1 MKKLVS
7 LVALSFMALSL
18 LAQGQPTREQMEAMI
33 AQMPQLPNS
42 EEVTIGHLE
51 NGLTYYIRHTELPK
65 GRAEFYLATNVGAIQ
80 EEYPSQDGLAHFLEH
95 MCFNGTEHFPGKAIL
110 NYLRSI
116 GAEFGRN
123 INASTGFEETQYML
137 NNIPVE
143 RASVVDS
150 CLMILADY
158 SHYVLNQPSEIDAER
173 GVIIEE
179 RRQRRNAQWRSMER
193 SLPYYFGE
201 GTQPAM
207 HTLIGTQEHLET
219 FVPESLNSFYAK
231 WYHPGNQAV
240 VVVGD
245 VDVERTK
252 AKIEEIFGAIPKKEN
267 PAPKG
272 IVEIENHAV
281 PRVGVITDPETTS
294 PSVELIW
301 HSPATPEGINAT
313 VYGQVNDIIKS
324 VVAMVMR
331 ERFQDI
337 TSKPGSPYLN
347 GGFYV
352 SSLIYE
358 DIDAVMGDVTL
369 REDNIL
375 GGLKDFY
382 TELVRLQRH
391 GVTDA
396 EFGRVKT
403 EFLSMLET
411 SVNRASTRKNPEF
424 VREILQNFFDKEPIL
439 EPKDQKELTE
449 MLFSQLN
456 AAAVSQV
463 VAQLFSPDNFIMI
476 YNGPE
481 KEGIATPTAEEL
493 LKVIADVNASEV
505 EPLEGEE
512 IPEAFLDPAKLKG
525 SAVKKTATSIY
536 GSTKWTLKNGVEVYV
551 YPTDLT
557 KDQILF
563 NYYKDGGLSLVS
575 TDDIASFDDNIFG
588 LFQSNSGVSSFSGTM
603 VTKMLTGKNLSV
615 NPYFDQLEHGIN
627 GQSTVKDLETALQIL
642 YLYVT
647 DPRFDPEEWQN
658 GIDQINAILP
668 NLVNQP
674 NYKLQSELYKTL
686 YGGNARKAML
696 SAETVQRAS
705 LQVVEKNWKKLFADA
720 AGAKF
725 VIVGDVNPESL
736 KPLVEKYIG
745 SLPKGRKALKWVDP
759 REDIVTGRVQNVF
772 EVDMQTPKSTVLQ
785 VYSADSDFSY
795 EKDAAMDAI
804 SYIMDMRYTESLRE
818 EEGGTYGASAMGNL
832 TRRPKQRVVYQVYF
846 DCKPALCD
854 RLRELAIEGFKKLA
868 EEGPTD
874 EELAAAKLN
883 LQKNIPESRQR
894 NNWWLNGIELYIT
907 YGVDRDAAYEAAVNA
922 LSKEAI
928 EDLAEEIL
936 SQDNFIEL
944 VMKPAAT
951 AEAE

>member
-1 MKKLVS
+1 MKRLVS
-7 LVALSFMALSL
+7 FLALAVMAATL
-18 LAQGQPTREQMEAMI
+18 LAQEPSREQMEAMI
-33 AQMPQLPNS
+33 GQMPKLPNS
-42 EEVTIGHLE
+42 GQVTIGHLD
-51 NGLTYYIRHTELPK
+51 NGLTYYIRHNELPK
-65 GRAEFYLATNVGAIQ
+65 GRAEFYLATDVGAIQ

-95 MCFNGTEHFPGKAIL
+95 MCFNGTEHFPGKSIL

-143 RASVVDS
+143 RESVVDS

-158 SHYVLNQPSEIDAER
+158 SHYVLNEPSEIDAER

-179 RRQRRNAQWRSMER
+179 RRTRRNASWRSMER

-201 GTQPAM
+201 GTQPAL

-219 FVPESLNSFYAK
+219 FLPESLNAFYDK

-252 AKIEEIFGAIPKKEN
+252 AKIEEIFGAIPAKEN
-267 PAPKG
+267 PAPIA
-272 IVEIENHAV
+272 IVEIEDHAV
-281 PRVGVITDPETTS
+281 PRVGIITDPETTA

-301 HSPATPEGINAT
+301 HSPAAPEAINAT
-313 VYGQVNDIIKS
+313 VYGQVNDLIKD
-324 VVAMVMR
+324 VIAMVMR

-337 TSKPGSPYLN
+337 TSKPSSPYLS
-347 GGFYV
+347 GSFGI

-375 GGLKDFY
+375 GGFRDFY
-382 TELVRLQRH
+382 TELVRLQRY
-391 GVTDA
+391 GITDA
-396 EFGRVKT
+396 EFGRVKADY
-403 EFLSMLET
+403 LSMMET
-411 SVNRASTRKNPEF
+411 RANKAETRKNPEF
-424 VREILQNFFDKEPIL
+424 VRPILSNFFDKEPIL
-439 EPKDQKELTE
+439 EPADEKQLVE
-449 MLFSQLN
+449 MLFSQLGS
-456 AAAVSQV
+456 AAVSQV
-463 VAQLFSPDNFIMI
+463 VAQIFSDNNLVLI
-476 YNGPE
+476 YSGPE
-481 KEGIATPTAEEL
+481 KEGIATPNAEDL
-493 LKVIADVNASEV
+493 LKVMADVNASEISA
-505 EPLEGEE
+505 PEGEE
-512 IPEAFLDPAKLKG
+512 VPEAFLDPAKLKG
-525 SAVKKTATSIY
+525 SPVRKNAVSIY

-551 YPTDLT
+551 YPTDLA

-575 TDDIASFDDNIFG
+575 TDNIASFDQNIFS
-588 LFQSNSGVSSFSGTM
+588 LFLNNSGVSSFSGTT
-603 VTKMLTGKNLSV
+603 VAKMLTGKNISV
-615 NPYFDQLEHGIN
+615 TPYFDQLENGIN
-627 GQSTVKDLETALQIL
+627 GNSTVKDLETALQIL

-647 DPRFDPEEWQN
+647 DPRFDSEEWQN

-674 NYKLQSELYKTL
+674 GYKLQSELYKTL
-686 YGGNARKAML
+686 YGGNARKSML

-705 LQVVEKNWKKLFADA
+705 LQVVEKNWKRLFADA
-720 AGAKF
+720 AGAKL
-725 VIVGDVNPESL
+725 VIVGDVNPESV

-745 SLPKGRKALKWVDP
+745 SLPKGKKALRWVDP
-759 REDIVTGRVQNVF
+759 REDIVKGKVENVF

-854 RLRELAIEGFKKLA
+854 RLRELAIEGFRKLA
-868 EEGPTD
+868 AEGPTE

-883 LQKNIPESRQR
+883 LQKNLPESRQR
-894 NNWWLNGIELYIT
+894 NNWWLNSIELYLT
-907 YGVDRDAAYEAAVNA
+907 YGVDRDAAYEDAINNLSADSIKA
-922 LSKEAI
+922 LAQ
-928 EDLAEEIL
+928 EIL
-936 SQDNFIEL
+936 SQENFIEL

>member
-1 MKKLVS
+1 
-7 LVALSFMALSL
+7 
-18 LAQGQPTREQMEAMI
+18 
-33 AQMPQLPNS
+33 
-42 EEVTIGHLE
+42 
-51 NGLTYYIRHTELPK
+51 
-65 GRAEFYLATNVGAIQ
+65 
-80 EEYPSQDGLAHFLEH
+80 
-95 MCFNGTEHFPGKAIL
+95 
-110 NYLRSI
+110 
-116 GAEFGRN
+116 
-123 INASTGFEETQYML
+123 
-137 NNIPVE
+137 
-143 RASVVDS
+143 
-150 CLMILADY
+150 
-158 SHYVLNQPSEIDAER
+158 
-173 GVIIEE
+173 
-179 RRQRRNAQWRSMER
+179 
-193 SLPYYFGE
+193 
-201 GTQPAM
+201 
-207 HTLIGTQEHLET
+207 
-219 FVPESLNSFYAK
+219 
-231 WYHPGNQAV
+231 
-240 VVVGD
+240 
-245 VDVERTK
+245 
-252 AKIEEIFGAIPKKEN
+252 
-267 PAPKG
+267 
-272 IVEIENHAV
+272 
-281 PRVGVITDPETTS
+281 
-294 PSVELIW
+294 
-301 HSPATPEGINAT
+301 
-313 VYGQVNDIIKS
+313 
-324 VVAMVMR
+324 
-331 ERFQDI
+331 
-337 TSKPGSPYLN
+337 
-347 GGFYV
+347 
-352 SSLIYE
+352 
-358 DIDAVMGDVTL
+358 
-369 REDNIL
+369 
-375 GGLKDFY
+375 
-382 TELVRLQRH
+382 
-391 GVTDA
+391 
-396 EFGRVKT
+396 
-403 EFLSMLET
+403 MLET
-411 SVNRASTRKNPEF
+411 NVNRASTRKNPEF

-536 GSTKWTLKNGVEVYV
+536 GSTKWTLKNGVDVYV

-588 LFQSNSGVSSFSGTM
+588 LFQGNSGVSSFSGTM

-785 VYSADSDFSY
+785 VYSADTDFSY

-928 EDLAEEIL
+928 KDLAKEIL

>member
-1 MKKLVS
+1 
-7 LVALSFMALSL
+7 MAATL
-18 LAQGQPTREQMEAMI
+18 LAQEPSREQMEAMI
-33 AQMPQLPNS
+33 GQMPKLPNS
-42 EEVTIGHLE
+42 GQVTIGHLD
-51 NGLTYYIRHTELPK
+51 NGLTYYIRHNELPK
-65 GRAEFYLATNVGAIQ
+65 GRAEFYLATDVGAIQ

-95 MCFNGTEHFPGKAIL
+95 MCFNGTEHFPGKSIL

-143 RASVVDS
+143 RESVVDS

-158 SHYVLNQPSEIDAER
+158 SHYVLNEPSEIDAER

-179 RRQRRNAQWRSMER
+179 RRTRRNASWRSMER

-201 GTQPAM
+201 GTQPAL

-219 FVPESLNSFYAK
+219 FLPESLNAFYEK

-252 AKIEEIFGAIPKKEN
+252 AKIEEIFGAIPAKES
-267 PAPKG
+267 PAPIA
-272 IVEIENHAV
+272 IVEIEDHAV
-281 PRVGVITDPETTS
+281 PRVGIITDPETTS

-301 HSPATPEGINAT
+301 HSPAAPEAINAT
-313 VYGQVNDIIKS
+313 VYGQVNDLIKD
-324 VVAMVMR
+324 VIAMVMR

-337 TSKPGSPYLN
+337 TSKPSSPYLS
-347 GGFYV
+347 GSFGI

-375 GGLKDFY
+375 GGFRDFY
-382 TELVRLQRH
+382 TELVRLQRY
-391 GVTDA
+391 GITDA
-396 EFGRVKT
+396 EFGRVKADY
-403 EFLSMLET
+403 LSMMET
-411 SVNRASTRKNPEF
+411 RANKAETRKNPEF
-424 VREILQNFFDKEPIL
+424 VRPILSNFFDKEPIL
-439 EPKDQKELTE
+439 EPADEKQLVE
-449 MLFSQLN
+449 MLFSQLSS
-456 AAAVSQV
+456 AAVSQV
-463 VAQLFSPDNFIMI
+463 VAQIFSDNNLVLI
-476 YNGPE
+476 YSGPE
-481 KEGIATPTAEEL
+481 KEGIATPNAEDL
-493 LKVIADVNASEV
+493 LKVMADVNASEISA
-505 EPLEGEE
+505 PEGEE
-512 IPEAFLDPAKLKG
+512 VPEAFLDPAKLKG
-525 SAVKKTATSIY
+525 SPVKKAEISIY
-536 GSTKWTLKNGVEVYV
+536 GSTKWALKNGVQVYV
-551 YPTDLT
+551 YPTDLA

-575 TDDIASFDDNIFG
+575 TDDIASFDQNIFS
-588 LFQSNSGVSSFSGTM
+588 LFLNNSGVSSFSGTT
-603 VTKMLTGKNLSV
+603 VAKMLTGKNISV
-615 NPYFDQLEHGIN
+615 TPYFDQLENGIN
-627 GQSTVKDLETALQIL
+627 GNSTVKDLETALQIL

-674 NYKLQSELYKTL
+674 GYKLQSELYKTL
-686 YGGNARKAML
+686 YGGNARKSML

-725 VIVGDVNPESL
+725 VIVGDVNPESV

-745 SLPKGRKALKWVDP
+745 SLPKGKKALKWVDP
-759 REDIVTGRVQNVF
+759 REDIVKGKVENVF

-854 RLRELAIEGFKKLA
+854 RLRELAIEGFRKLA
-868 EEGPTD
+868 AEGPTE

-883 LQKNIPESRQR
+883 LQKNLPESRQR
-894 NNWWLNGIELYIT
+894 NNWWLNSIELYLT
-907 YGVDRDAAYEAAVNA
+907 YGVDRDAAYEDAINNLSADSIKA
-922 LSKEAI
+922 LAQ
-928 EDLAEEIL
+928 EIL

>member
-1 MKKLVS
+1 MKRLVS
-7 LVALSFMALSL
+7 SLFALAVAAFTL
-18 LAQGQPTREQMEAMI
+18 LAQEPSREQMEAMI
-33 AQMPQLPNS
+33 AQMPKLPNS
-42 EEVTIGHLE
+42 AEVTIGRLD
-51 NGLTYYIRHTELPK
+51 NGLTYYIRHNELPK
-65 GRAEFYLATNVGAIQ
+65 GRAEFYLATDVGAIQ

-95 MCFNGTEHFPGKAIL
+95 MCFNGTEHFPGKSIL

-143 RASVVDS
+143 RESVVDS

-158 SHYVLNQPSEIDAER
+158 SHYVLNEPSEIDAER

-179 RRQRRNAQWRSMER
+179 RRTRRNAQWRTMER
-193 SLPYYFGE
+193 SLPYFFGE
-201 GTQPAM
+201 GTQPAL

-219 FVPESLNSFYAK
+219 FVPESLNSFYEK

-252 AKIEEIFGAIPKKEN
+252 AKIEEIFGAIPAKEN
-267 PAPKG
+267 PAPIA
-272 IVEIENHAV
+272 IVEIEDHAV
-281 PRVGVITDPETTS
+281 PRVGIITDPESTTS
-294 PSVELIW
+294 DLSLIW
-301 HSPATPEGINAT
+301 HSPATPEAINAT
-313 VYGQVNDIIKS
+313 VYGQVNDLIKNVIS
-324 VVAMVMR
+324 MVMR

-337 TSKPGSPYLN
+337 TSKPSSPYLS
-347 GGFYV
+347 GSFGI

-375 GGLKDFY
+375 GGFKDFY
-382 TELVRLQRH
+382 TELVRLQRY
-391 GVTDA
+391 GITDA
-396 EFGRVKT
+396 EFGRVKADY
-403 EFLSMLET
+403 LSIMET
-411 SVNRASTRKNPEF
+411 RANKAETRKNPEF
-424 VREILQNFFDKEPIL
+424 VRPILDNFFDKEPIF
-439 EPKDQKELTE
+439 EPADEKQLVE

-463 VAQLFSPDNFIMI
+463 VAQIFSDNNLVVV
-476 YNGPE
+476 YSGPE
-481 KEGIATPTAEEL
+481 KEGIATPNPEQL
-493 LKVIADVNASEV
+493 LKVMADVNASEISA
-505 EPLEGEE
+505 PAGED
-512 IPEAFLDPAKLKG
+512 IPESFLDPAKLKG
-525 SAVKKTATSIY
+525 SPVKKTAVSIY
-536 GSTKWTLKNGVEVYV
+536 GSTKWTLRNGVEVYV
-551 YPTDLT
+551 YPTDLA

-575 TDDIASFDDNIFG
+575 TDDIASFDQSIFS
-588 LFQSNSGVSSFSGTM
+588 LFQSNSGVSAFSGT
-603 VTKMLTGKNLSV
+603 TISKMLTGKNLSV
-615 NPYFDQLEHGIN
+615 TPYFDQLENGIN
-627 GQSTVKDLETALQIL
+627 GNSTVKDFETALQLL
-642 YLYVT
+642 YLYAT

-668 NLVNQP
+668 NLQNQP
-674 NYKLQSELYKTL
+674 NYKLQQQLMKTL
-686 YGGNARKAML
+686 YGGNARKEIL
-696 SAETVQRAS
+696 SEETLRRAS
-705 LQVVEKNWKKLFADA
+705 LETVEKNWKRLFADA
-720 AGAKF
+720 AGARL
-725 VIVGDVNPESL
+725 VIVGDVNTEAV

-745 SLPKGRKALKWVDP
+745 SLPKGKKALKWVDP
-759 REDIVTGRVQNVF
+759 REDIAKGKIENVF

-785 VYSADSDFSY
+785 VYSADLDYSY
-795 EKDAAMDAI
+795 DKEAAMEAI

-818 EEGGTYGASAMGNL
+818 EEGGTYGASASGNL
-832 TRRPKQRVVYQVYF
+832 TRRPRQTAVYEVYF

-854 RLRELAIEGFKKLA
+854 RLRELSIEGFRKLA

-883 LQKNIPESRQR
+883 LQKNLPENRHR
-894 NNWWLNGIELYIT
+894 NNWWLNSIELYLT
-907 YGVDRDAAYEAAVNA
+907 YGVDRDAAYEAAVGNLSAASIKA
-922 LSKEAI
+922 LAKEM
-928 EDLAEEIL
+928 L
-936 SQDNFIEL
+936 SQDNFIEV

>member
-1 MKKLVS
+1 MKRLVS
-7 LVALSFMALSL
+7 SLFALAVAAFTL
-18 LAQGQPTREQMEAMI
+18 LAQEPSREQMEAMI
-33 AQMPQLPNS
+33 GQMPKLPNS
-42 EEVTIGHLE
+42 AEVTIGRLE
-51 NGLTYYIRHTELPK
+51 NGLTYYIRHNELPK
-65 GRAEFYLATNVGAIQ
+65 GRAEFYLATDVGAIQ

-95 MCFNGTEHFPGKAIL
+95 MCFNGTEHFPGKSIL

-143 RASVVDS
+143 RESVVDS

-158 SHYVLNQPSEIDAER
+158 SHYVLNEPSEIDAER

-179 RRQRRNAQWRSMER
+179 RRTRRNAGWRTMER
-193 SLPYYFGE
+193 SLPYFFGE
-201 GTQPAM
+201 GTQPAL

-219 FVPESLNSFYAK
+219 FVPESLNSFYDK

-252 AKIEEIFGAIPKKEN
+252 AKIEEIFGPIPAKEN
-267 PAPKG
+267 PAPIA
-272 IVEIENHAV
+272 IVEIEDHAV
-281 PRVGVITDPETTS
+281 PRVGIITDPESTTPDLS
-294 PSVELIW
+294 LIW

-313 VYGQVNDIIKS
+313 VYGQVNDLIKNVIS
-324 VVAMVMR
+324 MVMR

-337 TSKPGSPYLN
+337 TSKPDSPYLS
-347 GGFYV
+347 GSFYI

-369 REDNIL
+369 RENNIL
-375 GGLKDFY
+375 DGFKDFY
-382 TELVRLQRH
+382 TELVRLQRY
-391 GVTDA
+391 GITDA
-396 EFGRVKT
+396 EFGRVKADI
-403 EFLSMLET
+403 LSMLET
-411 SVNRASTRKNPEF
+411 RANKASTRKNPEF
-424 VREILQNFFDKEPIL
+424 IRPILSNFFDKEPIL
-439 EPKDQKELTE
+439 EPADEKQLVE

-463 VAQLFSPDNFIMI
+463 VAQIFSDNNLVVV
-476 YNGPE
+476 YSGPE
-481 KEGIATPTAEEL
+481 KEGIATPNPEQL
-493 LKVIADVNASEV
+493 LKVMADVNASEISA
-505 EPLEGEE
+505 PAGED
-512 IPEAFLDPAKLKG
+512 IPDAFLDPAKLKG
-525 SAVKKTATSIY
+525 SPVKKSAVSIY
-536 GSTKWTLKNGVEVYV
+536 GATKWTLKNGVEVYV
-551 YPTDLT
+551 YPTDLA

-575 TDDIASFDDNIFG
+575 TDDIASFDQSIFG
-588 LFQSNSGVSSFSGTM
+588 LFQNNSGVSAFSGTT
-603 VTKMLTGKNLSV
+603 VSKMLTGKNLSV
-615 NPYFDQLEHGIN
+615 TPYFEQLENGIN
-627 GQSTVKDLETALQIL
+627 GNSTVKDFETALQLL
-642 YLYVT
+642 YLYAT

-658 GIDQINAILP
+658 GIDQIKSILP

-674 NYKLQSELYKTL
+674 NYKLQQELYKTL
-686 YGGNARKAML
+686 FGGNARKEAL
-696 SAETVQRAS
+696 SPEKVERAS
-705 LQVVEKNWKKLFADA
+705 LQIVEKNWKRLFADA
-720 AGAKF
+720 AGAKL
-725 VIVGDVNPESL
+725 VIVGDVNIQAV

-745 SLPKGRKALKWVDP
+745 SLPKGKKAFKWVDP
-759 REDIVTGRVQNVF
+759 REDIVKGKIENVF

-785 VYSADSDFSY
+785 VYSADLDYSY
-795 EKDAAMDAI
+795 GKEAAMEAI

-832 TRRPKQRVVYQVYF
+832 TRRPKQTAVYQVYF

-854 RLRELAIEGFKKLA
+854 KLRELSIAGFKKLA
-868 EEGPTD
+868 AEGPTD

-883 LQKNIPESRQR
+883 LQKNLPESRQR
-894 NNWWLNGIELYIT
+894 NNWWLNSIELYLT
-907 YGVDRDAAYEAAVNA
+907 YGVDRDAAYEDAINNLSAASIKA
-922 LSKEAI
+922 LAN
-928 EDLAEEIL
+928 EIL
-936 SQDNFIEL
+936 AQDNFIEL

>member
-51 NGLTYYIRHTELPK
+51 NGLTYYIRHNELPK

-272 IVEIENHAV
+272 IVEIESHAV

-301 HSPATPEGINAT
+301 HSPATPEAINAT

-331 ERFQDI
+331 ERFKDI

-391 GVTDA
+391 GITDA

-411 SVNRASTRKNPEF
+411 NVNRASTRKNPEF
-424 VREILQNFFDKEPIL
+424 VREILQNFFDKEPIM

-536 GSTKWTLKNGVEVYV
+536 GSTKWTLKNGVDVYV

-588 LFQSNSGVSSFSGTM
+588 LFQGNSGVSSFSGTM

-785 VYSADSDFSY
+785 VYSADTDFSY

-928 EDLAEEIL
+928 KGLAKEIL

>member
-1 MKKLVS
+1 
-7 LVALSFMALSL
+7 MAATL
-18 LAQGQPTREQMEAMI
+18 LAQEPSREQMEAMI
-33 AQMPQLPNS
+33 GQMPKLPNS
-42 EEVTIGHLE
+42 GQVTIGHLD
-51 NGLTYYIRHTELPK
+51 NGLTYYIRHNELPK
-65 GRAEFYLATNVGAIQ
+65 GRAEFYLATDVGAIQ

-95 MCFNGTEHFPGKAIL
+95 MCFNGTEHFPGKSIL

-143 RASVVDS
+143 RESVVDS

-158 SHYVLNQPSEIDAER
+158 SHYVLNEPSEIDAER

-179 RRQRRNAQWRSMER
+179 RRTRRNASWRSMER

-201 GTQPAM
+201 GTQPAL

-219 FVPESLNSFYAK
+219 FLPESLNAFYDK

-252 AKIEEIFGAIPKKEN
+252 AKIEEIFGAIPAKEN
-267 PAPKG
+267 PAPIA
-272 IVEIENHAV
+272 IVEIEDHAV
-281 PRVGVITDPETTS
+281 PRVGIITDPETTA

-301 HSPATPEGINAT
+301 HSPAAPEAINAT
-313 VYGQVNDIIKS
+313 VYGQVNDLIKD
-324 VVAMVMR
+324 VIAMVMR

-337 TSKPGSPYLN
+337 TSKPSSPYLS
-347 GGFYV
+347 GSFGI

-375 GGLKDFY
+375 GGFRDFY
-382 TELVRLQRH
+382 TELVRLQRY
-391 GVTDA
+391 GITDA
-396 EFGRVKT
+396 EFGRVKADY
-403 EFLSMLET
+403 LSMMET
-411 SVNRASTRKNPEF
+411 RANKAETRKNPEF
-424 VREILQNFFDKEPIL
+424 VRPILSNFFDKEPIL
-439 EPKDQKELTE
+439 EPADEKQLVE
-449 MLFSQLN
+449 MLFSQLGS
-456 AAAVSQV
+456 AAVSQV
-463 VAQLFSPDNFIMI
+463 VAQIFSDNNLVLI
-476 YNGPE
+476 YSGPE
-481 KEGIATPTAEEL
+481 KEGIATPNAEDL
-493 LKVIADVNASEV
+493 LKVMADVNASEISA
-505 EPLEGEE
+505 PEGEE
-512 IPEAFLDPAKLKG
+512 VPEAFLDPAKLKG
-525 SAVKKTATSIY
+525 SPVRKNAVSIY

-551 YPTDLT
+551 YPTDLA

-575 TDDIASFDDNIFG
+575 TDDIASFDQNIFS
-588 LFQSNSGVSSFSGTM
+588 LFLNNSGVSSFSGTT
-603 VTKMLTGKNLSV
+603 VAKMLTGKNISV
-615 NPYFDQLEHGIN
+615 TPYFDQLENGIN
-627 GQSTVKDLETALQIL
+627 GNSTVKDLETALQIL

-647 DPRFDPEEWQN
+647 DPRFDSEEWQN

-674 NYKLQSELYKTL
+674 GYKLQSELYKTL
-686 YGGNARKAML
+686 YGGNARKSML

-705 LQVVEKNWKKLFADA
+705 LQVVEKNWKRLFADA
-720 AGAKF
+720 AGAKL
-725 VIVGDVNPESL
+725 VIVGDVNPESV

-745 SLPKGRKALKWVDP
+745 SLPKGKKALRWVDP
-759 REDIVTGRVQNVF
+759 REDIVKGKVENVF

-854 RLRELAIEGFKKLA
+854 RLRELAIEGFRKLA
-868 EEGPTD
+868 AEGPTE

-883 LQKNIPESRQR
+883 LQKNLPESRQR
-894 NNWWLNGIELYIT
+894 NNWWLNSIELYLT
-907 YGVDRDAAYEAAVNA
+907 YGVDRDAAYEDAINNLSADSIKA
-922 LSKEAI
+922 LAQ
-928 EDLAEEIL
+928 EIL
-936 SQDNFIEL
+936 SQENFIEL

>member
-1 MKKLVS
+1 
-7 LVALSFMALSL
+7 MAATL
-18 LAQGQPTREQMEAMI
+18 LAQEPSREQMEAMI
-33 AQMPQLPNS
+33 GQMPKLPNS
-42 EEVTIGHLE
+42 GQVTIGHLD
-51 NGLTYYIRHTELPK
+51 NGLTYYIRHNELPK
-65 GRAEFYLATNVGAIQ
+65 GRAEFYLATDVGAIQ

-95 MCFNGTEHFPGKAIL
+95 MCFNGTEHFPGKSIL

-143 RASVVDS
+143 RESVVDS

-158 SHYVLNQPSEIDAER
+158 SHYVLNEPSEIDAER

-179 RRQRRNAQWRSMER
+179 RRQRRNASWRSLER

-201 GTQPAM
+201 GTQPAL
-207 HTLIGTQEHLET
+207 HTVIGTQEHLET
-219 FVPESLNSFYAK
+219 FLPESLNAFYDK

-252 AKIEEIFGAIPKKEN
+252 AKIEEIFGAIPAKEN
-267 PAPKG
+267 PAPIA
-272 IVEIENHAV
+272 IVEIEDHAV
-281 PRVGVITDPETTS
+281 PRVGIITDPETTS

-301 HSPATPEGINAT
+301 HSPAAPEAINAT
-313 VYGQVNDIIKS
+313 VYGQVNDLIKD
-324 VVAMVMR
+324 VIAMVMR

-337 TSKPGSPYLN
+337 TSKPSSPYLS
-347 GGFYV
+347 GSFGI

-358 DIDAVMGDVTL
+358 DIDAVTGDVTL

-375 GGLKDFY
+375 GGFRDFY
-382 TELVRLQRH
+382 TELVRLQRY
-391 GVTDA
+391 GITDA
-396 EFGRVKT
+396 EFGRVKADY
-403 EFLSMLET
+403 LSMMET
-411 SVNRASTRKNPEF
+411 RANKAETRKNPEF
-424 VREILQNFFDKEPIL
+424 VRPILSNFFDKEPIL
-439 EPKDQKELTE
+439 EPADEKQLVE
-449 MLFSQLN
+449 MLFSQLGS
-456 AAAVSQV
+456 AAVSQV
-463 VAQLFSPDNFIMI
+463 VAQIFSDNNLVLI
-476 YNGPE
+476 YSGPE
-481 KEGIATPTAEEL
+481 KEGIATPNAEDL
-493 LKVIADVNASEV
+493 LKVMADVNASEISA
-505 EPLEGEE
+505 PEGEE
-512 IPEAFLDPAKLKG
+512 VPEAFLDPAKLKG
-525 SAVKKTATSIY
+525 SPVKKAEISIY
-536 GSTKWTLKNGVEVYV
+536 GSTKWTLKNGVQVYI

-575 TDDIASFDDNIFG
+575 TDDIASFDQNIFS
-588 LFQSNSGVSSFSGTM
+588 LFLNNSGVSSFSGTT
-603 VTKMLTGKNLSV
+603 VAKMLTGKNISV
-615 NPYFDQLEHGIN
+615 TPYFDQLENGIN
-627 GQSTVKDLETALQIL
+627 GNSTVKDLETALQIL

-674 NYKLQSELYKTL
+674 GYKLQSELYKTL
-686 YGGNARKAML
+686 YGGNARKSML

-705 LQVVEKNWKKLFADA
+705 LQVVEKNWKRLFADA
-720 AGAKF
+720 AGAKL
-725 VIVGDVNPESL
+725 VIVGDVNPESV

-745 SLPKGRKALKWVDP
+745 SLPKGKKALKWVDP
-759 REDIVTGRVQNVF
+759 REDIVKGKVENVF

-832 TRRPKQRVVYQVYF
+832 TRRPKQTAVYEVYF

-854 RLRELAIEGFKKLA
+854 RLRELAIEGFRKLA
-868 EEGPTD
+868 AEGPTE

-883 LQKNIPESRQR
+883 LQKNLPESRQR
-894 NNWWLNGIELYIT
+894 NNWWLNSIELYLT
-907 YGVDRDAAYEAAVNA
+907 YGVDRDAAYEDAINNLSADSIKA
-922 LSKEAI
+922 LAQ
-928 EDLAEEIL
+928 EIL
-936 SQDNFIEL
+936 SQENFIEL